1 MILQRYIFRELVFT
15 FVVAFAILVTVC
27 AVGLIFNMFRTY
39 EGVTLSFIFDALPMA
54 FSFMA
59 PWALLVA
66 STLTATMVYGRL
78 AAENEID
85 AMRTSGIHIGR
96 IFAPAFLF
104 AVFVFIFAFLVH
116 HELGPRAK
124 YKKRDIVG
132 DTVIEVLRH
141 PPPGQ
146 TNVKISNAYRLS
158 YLEASEGI
166 LKQPTLA
173 SFDSEGNLK
182 RLFYGSQG
190 TIEVLSDRQVKIT
203 IQDSTL
209 IEFEMVDGEPKE
221 KGGGPTGKAWT
232 VTLELEN
239 PYARP
244 KTPEDMPGLE
254 LVSEWSRAKG
264 GDRTGLYTEIHLRFA
279 KSLGP
284 VCLILLGVPIGIL
297 VKKGTKMSGLGVAIP
312 PLLIYFVL
320 FFLGQG
326 LAQRNLVAP
335 EVGAYGA
342 NLVVLVAAAVLN
354 WKVLRV

>member
-15 FVVAFAILVTVC
+15 FAVAFAILVTVC

-39 EGVTLSFIFDALPMA
+39 EGVTLSFIYEALPMA

-66 STLTATMVYGRL
+66 ATLTATMVYGRL

-96 IFAPAFLF
+96 IFAPALLF
-104 AVFVFIFAFLVH
+104 AVFIFVFAFLVH

-132 DTVIEVLRH
+132 DTVIGALKR
-141 PPPGQ
+141 PPPGL
-146 TNVKISNAYRLS
+146 NNLKISSSVRLS
-158 YLEASEGI
+158 YTDSGDGV
-166 LKQPTLA
+166 LKEPTIVF
-173 SFDSEGNLK
+173 FDADGFPK
-182 RLFYGSQG
+182 RMLRGSQG
-190 TIEVLSDRQVKIT
+190 RIDILSDRLVRVTIENCTLVEYEMIDGKPEEKFGLTSKSQV
-203 IQDSTL
+203 L
-209 IEFEMVDGEPKE
+209 
-221 KGGGPTGKAWT
+221 
-232 VTLELEN
+232 TLELDD
-239 PYARP
+239 PYARQ
-244 KTPEDMPGLE
+244 KSPEDMAGLE
-254 LVSEWSRAKG
+254 LVTEWARQPRASRAAF
-264 GDRTGLYTEIHLRFA
+264 YTEIHLRFA

-297 VKKGTKMSGLGVAIP
+297 VRKGTKMSGLGVALP

-326 LAQRNLVAP
+326 LAQRGLVAP

-342 NLVVLVAAAVLN
+342 NAVVLVAAAFLN
-354 WKVLRV
+354 WKVFRV